1 MEVIMPYCTASD
13 GVRIYYEDFGEG
25 PPIVFT
31 CCGVQTHKMWENQV
45 AGLSDRFRVITYD
58 WRGTG
63 DSDKP
68 RSGYTAAN
76 VASDLVRLVESL
88 NIAPATLVGHGIGAQ
103 VVLLATTARPDI
115 VSKMVLVSAG
125 PWVVGN
131 LDGVGGMS
139 EEFIDYWGKLFY
151 PEHGRGMPHATAY
164 ADLGDNWLFH
174 RPPHPAVG
182 HTVLEQA
189 LAWPQYVS
197 NAYVKDFTQID
208 SRERLKMVNWPTLLI
223 QGRHDRKQR
232 YEGALYLERHISGA
246 RLHTLEES
254 AHMGQVEE
262 INQFN
267 AAVADFVAQLKDGR
281 QAA

>member
-1 MEVIMPYCTASD
+1 MPYCTMSD
-13 GVRIYYEDFGEG
+13 GVRLYYEDFGDG

-31 CCGVQTHKMWENQV
+31 NCGVQTHKMWENQV
-45 AGLSDRFRVITYD
+45 AGLTDRFRVITYD

-68 RSGYTAAN
+68 RSGYTAAS
-76 VASDLVRLVESL
+76 AGSDLVKLVETL
-88 NIAPATLVGHGIGAQ
+88 DIAPATLVGHGIGAQ
-103 VVLLATTARPDI
+103 VVLLAATSRPSTI
-115 VSKMVLVSAG
+115 S
-125 PWVVGN
+125 
-131 LDGVGGMS
+131 
-139 EEFIDYWGKLFY
+139 
-151 PEHGRGMPHATAY
+151 
-164 ADLGDNWLFH
+164 H

-182 HTVLEQA
+182 HAVLEQA

-197 NAYVKDFTQID
+197 NAYVKDFTKLD
-208 SRERLKMVNWPTLLI
+208 SRERLKMINWPTLLI

-232 YEGALYLERHISGA
+232 YEGAMYLESHIKGA

-267 AAVADFVAQLKDGR
+267 AAVANFVNERMNDR